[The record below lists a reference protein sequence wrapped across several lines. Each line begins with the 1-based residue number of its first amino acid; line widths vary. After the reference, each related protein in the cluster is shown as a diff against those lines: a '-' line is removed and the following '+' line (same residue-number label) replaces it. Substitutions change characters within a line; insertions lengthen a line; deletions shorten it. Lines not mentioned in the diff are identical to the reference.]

1 MRIVSL
7 VSFTLC
13 VEVIPFV
20 SKHFRC
26 GLNVLT
32 GFGCVAQ
39 SWRRLQ
45 ALVIS
50 SIHSLMFS
58 CANCVK
64 TSRDGYSLQR
74 RTAKVFL
81 PGCPYARHKE

>member
-32 GFGCVAQ
+32 GFGWQVRPEMCCSVMA
-39 SWRRLQ
+39 
-45 ALVIS
+45 S
-50 SIHSLMFS
+50 SAGS
-58 CANCVK
+58 CDFIYTLTDV
-64 TSRDGYSLQR
+64 
-74 RTAKVFL
+74 
-81 PGCPYARHKE
+81 